1 MKPLS
6 HSVFIT
12 VAALLISCSSANR
25 EDKNDVQPIVS
36 DDYESGLISK
46 REYNSPIDNI
56 FKDVIKKDSVLN
68 NLNNEIND
76 FNQAK
81 IDSLRNYLLFNEE
94 SAKYYTAGTEATK
107 DIKDSLLK
115 KRILQL
121 LKLSEQRYQKRTKA
135 LNESVLNIKTNDT
148 TMQDYYT
155 ALKIAA
161 TLPVLERYQRKN
173 LSKFQNVTHLDSAAS
188 ALKNKTKAITDDQIK
203 KLNKN

>member
-12 VAALLISCSSANR
+12 VAALLISCSSANL

-188 ALKNKTKAITDDQIK
+188 ALKNKTKAITHDQIK

>member
-12 VAALLISCSSANR
+12 IAALLMSCSSANR

-46 REYNSPIDNI
+46 REYHSPIDNI

-68 NLNNEIND
+68 NLSNEIND

-94 SAKYYTAGTEATK
+94 SANYYTAGAEATK
-107 DIKDSLLK
+107 NIKDSLLK

-121 LKLSEQRYQKRTKA
+121 LTLSEQRYQKRTKA
-135 LNESVLNIKTNDT
+135 LNESVLNIKNNDT

-188 ALKNKTKAITDDQIK
+188 ALKNKTKAITEDQIK